1 MPEILP
7 VEILGVAQVQDLGW
21 WQGRFVVSCAAVRET
36 LAHHTRCLA
45 CCQRVITAQQDMP
58 SSACCC
64 WRHNAALQAFCTS
77 LNWASNLLVS
87 ATFPMLLAGLGIAGK
102 CRGRGGAAHG

>member
-21 WQGRFVVSCAAVRET
+21 WQGRFVVSRAAVRET

-64 WRHNAALQAFCTS
+64 WRHNHALQAFCTS

-87 ATFPMLLAGLGIAGK
+87 ATFPMLLVGLGIAGK